1 MTEETGHPTAMIPP
15 HGCHVEMDT
24 SLQVRTASAPLLLL
38 SRLLPLA
45 RFVASL
51 PWRSNRRLR

>member
-24 SLQVRTASAPLLLL
+24 SLQVRAASAPL
-38 SRLLPLA
+38 LLPLA